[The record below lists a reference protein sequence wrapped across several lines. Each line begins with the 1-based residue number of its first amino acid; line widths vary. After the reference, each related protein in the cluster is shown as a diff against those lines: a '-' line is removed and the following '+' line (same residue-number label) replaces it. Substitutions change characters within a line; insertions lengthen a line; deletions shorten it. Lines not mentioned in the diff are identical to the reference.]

1 MERQEVCFQSQ
12 QRLRR
17 MKKRFTL
24 LLLLCSSVMAQSMML
39 HYCNARF
46 AFCIDYPSN
55 LIMQPAPDNGDGRTF
70 KSKDSLVKMLVY
82 GSNNSLLEKLE
93 TRFNAES
100 TSSDTR
106 KVTYKLF
113 KPDFFV
119 ISGIENKNV
128 FYQKVLF
135 KNDEYKTFL
144 ITYPV
149 TNQKIYNPITLKIAA
164 SFKHSE

>member
-1 MERQEVCFQSQ
+1 
-12 QRLRR
+12 
-17 MKKRFTL
+17 MKKVVSL
-24 LLLLCSSVMAQSMML
+24 LILLGSSVMAQGAML
-39 HYCNARF
+39 RYCNSRF
-46 AFCIDYPSN
+46 AFCIDYPKN
-55 LIMQPAPDNGDGRTF
+55 FIMQQAPENGDGRTF
-70 KSKDSLVKMLVY
+70 KSKDGLVKMLIY
-82 GSNNSLLEKLE
+82 GSNNSLMEKLE

-113 KPDFFV
+113 KPNFFV

-149 TNQKIYNPITLKIAA
+149 SQKKTYDPITVKIAA
-164 SFKHSE
+164 SFKHSN

>member
-1 MERQEVCFQSQ
+1 
-12 QRLRR
+12 
-17 MKKRFTL
+17 MKKRFALML
-24 LLLLCSSVMAQSMML
+24 LLSSSVMAQGTML

-55 LIMQPAPDNGDGRTF
+55 LIMQAAPENGDGRTF
-70 KSKDSLVKMLVY
+70 KSKDGLVKMLAY
-82 GSNNSLLEKLE
+82 GSNNSLMEKLE

-100 TSSDTR
+100 TSSATR

-113 KPDFFV
+113 KADFFV
-119 ISGIENKNV
+119 ISGVENKNV

-144 ITYPV
+144 ISYPIAQQKTYD
-149 TNQKIYNPITLKIAA
+149 PITAKIAA
-164 SFKHSE
+164 SFKHSN

>member
-1 MERQEVCFQSQ
+1 
-12 QRLRR
+12 
-17 MKKRFTL
+17 MKKRVALFL
-24 LLLLCSSVMAQSMML
+24 FLSSSVTAQSAML
-39 HYCNARF
+39 RYCNARF
-46 AFCIDYPSN
+46 GFCIDYPSHFV
-55 LIMQPAPDNGDGRTF
+55 MQAAPENGDGRTF
-70 KSKDSLVKMLVY
+70 KSKDGLVKMLAY
-82 GSNNSLLEKLE
+82 GSNNSLMEKLE

-113 KPDFFV
+113 KPNFFV

-135 KNDEYKTFL
+135 KNDEYTTFL

-149 TNQKIYNPITLKIAA
+149 TQKKTYDPITVKIAA
-164 SFKHSE
+164 SFTHSN

>member
-1 MERQEVCFQSQ
+1 
-12 QRLRR
+12 
-17 MKKRFTL
+17 MKTL
-24 LLLLCSSVMAQSMML
+24 FALLIFLSSSVLAHSAMRQ
-39 HYCNARF
+39 YCNARF
-46 AFCIDYPSN
+46 AFCIDYPKN
-55 LIMQPAPDNGDGRTF
+55 FIMQAAPENGDGRTF
-70 KSKDSLVKMLVY
+70 KSKDGTVKMLAY
-82 GSNNSLLEKLE
+82 GSNNSLMEKLE

-119 ISGIENKNV
+119 ISGVENKNV

-144 ITYPV
+144 ISYPV
-149 TNQKIYNPITLKIAA
+149 TQKKTFDPIAVKIAA
-164 SFKHSE
+164 SFKHSN

>member
-1 MERQEVCFQSQ
+1 
-12 QRLRR
+12 
-17 MKKRFTL
+17 MKKRLAL
-24 LLLLCSSVMAQSMML
+24 LLFLSSSVTAQSTML

-46 AFCIDYPSN
+46 KFCIEYPSH
-55 LIMQPAPDNGDGRTF
+55 LIMQTAPDNDDGRTF
-70 KSKDSLVKMLVY
+70 KSRDGLVKMLVY
-82 GSNNSLLEKLE
+82 GSNNSLMEKLE

-100 TSSDTR
+100 TSSETR

-119 ISGIENKNV
+119 ISGIENKSV

-144 ITYPV
+144 ITYPI
-149 TNQKIYNPITLKIAA
+149 TQKKIYDSITVKIAA
-164 SFKHSE
+164 SFKHSN